1 MRTASLLVGVA
12 FLAVALAMAVDDPLL
27 SIGALWGTLN
37 PNSLVGFGA
46 LVEKRVDP
54 DLWLHVVLPVLGWP
68 AWTVPLLAGAILL
81 AAMRPW
87 RSRRRRSWHR

>member
-12 FLAVALAMAVDDPLL
+12 FLAVALAMAMDDPLL
-27 SIGALWGTLN
+27 SIGALWGTLY

-68 AWTVPLLAGAILL
+68 AWMVPLLAGAILL

-87 RSRRRRSWHR
+87 RPRRRRGWHR

>member
-12 FLAVALAMAVDDPLL
+12 FLAVALAMAMDDPLL
-27 SIGALWGTLN
+27 SIGALWNTLHT
-37 PNSLVGFGA
+37 NSLVGFNA

-87 RSRRRRSWHR
+87 RPRRRRGWHR

>member
-1 MRTASLLVGVA
+1 MRIASLLVGVA
-12 FLAVALAMAVDDPLL
+12 FLAVALAMEVDDPLL
-27 SIGALWGTLN
+27 SIGELWRTLDT
-37 PNSLVGFGA
+37 NSLVGFGA

-54 DLWLHVVLPVLGWP
+54 DLWLHIVRPVLGWP

-81 AAMRPW
+81 AAMRAW

>member
-27 SIGALWGTLN
+27 SIGALWGTLY

-54 DLWLHVVLPVLGWP
+54 DLWLHIVRPVLGWP